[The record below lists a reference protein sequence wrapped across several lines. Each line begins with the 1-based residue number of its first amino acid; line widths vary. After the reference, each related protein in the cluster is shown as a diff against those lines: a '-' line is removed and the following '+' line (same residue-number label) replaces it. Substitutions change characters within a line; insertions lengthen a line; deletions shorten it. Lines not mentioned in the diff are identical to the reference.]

1 MRRTCSGLGQSQ
13 VAQLIASAALSLCLA
28 GAAYAQ
34 AYPAKPVRLFA
45 GYAPGGGVDT
55 GARLVA
61 NAMADLW
68 GSSVIVE
75 NRPGAAGSIATE
87 IVAKATAD
95 GYTLLLC
102 TVASH
107 AITPARNKNLPYD
120 HIRDFT
126 PISMVGTTPNL
137 LVVHPSLPV
146 KTVGELIARAKAN
159 PGKLNYGT
167 SGVGASPHLSV
178 ELLMLMTGIQMVHVP
193 YKGAAPALAD
203 AIGGQIQVMIGNM
216 AGGPLGAARSGKV
229 HPLGV
234 TSAKRSPQ
242 LPDVPAIGETV
253 PGYDVVSWY
262 GICAPGGLPGP
273 LLTKL
278 NADLVKVLQTPD
290 LQRRL
295 ADQGIDAVSS
305 TPSEFVA
312 YIRSETAKWVKVVRD
327 ANIPP
332 E

>member
-1 MRRTCSGLGQSQ
+1 MRASTRGRLHQ
-13 VAQLIASAALSLCLA
+13 VAVAVVLSFGLFGLA
-28 GAAYAQ
+28 YSQ

-75 NRPGAAGSIATE
+75 NRPGAAGGIATE
-87 IVAKATAD
+87 IVAKAAAD

-216 AGGPLGAARSGKV
+216 AGGPLGAAKSGKV

-242 LPDVPAIGETV
+242 LPDVPSIGESV

-262 GICAPGGLPGP
+262 GICAPGGLPGA

-312 YIRSETAKWVKVVRD
+312 YIRSETAKWAKVVRD

>member
-1 MRRTCSGLGQSQ
+1 VRRFFGNGRTIAAAVVLCFGL
-13 VAQLIASAALSLCLA
+13 V
-28 GAAYAQ
+28 GAAYPQ
-34 AYPAKPVRLFA
+34 TYPAKPVRIFA

-61 NAMADLW
+61 NALGDLW
-68 GSSVIVE
+68 GSSVVVE
-75 NRPGAAGSIATE
+75 NRPGAAGGIATE
-87 IVAKATAD
+87 IVAKAAAD

-107 AITPARNKNLPYD
+107 AITPARNKSLPYD
-120 HIRDFT
+120 HIKDFT

-137 LVVHPSLPV
+137 LVVHPSVPV
-146 KTVGELIARAKAN
+146 RTVGELIARAKAN
-159 PGKLNYGT
+159 PGKLNYGS

-193 YKGAAPALAD
+193 YKGAANALAD
-203 AIGGQIQVMIGNM
+203 AIGGQIQVMVGNM
-216 AGGPLGAARSGKV
+216 AGGPLGAVRGGKV
-229 HPLGV
+229 HPLAV

-242 LPDVPAIGETV
+242 LPDVPTVAESGV

-262 GICAPGGLPGP
+262 GICAPGGLPAP

-278 NADLVKVLQTPD
+278 NADLVRVLQAPD
-290 LQRRL
+290 VQKRL
-295 ADQGIDAVSS
+295 ADQGIEAVSS
-305 TPSEFVA
+305 TPAEFVA
-312 YIRSETAKWVKVVRD
+312 YIRSETTKWAKVVRD
-327 ANIPP
+327 ANSPP